1 MKKQSTQKIPK
12 PRHRLLFS
20 LITILFVL
28 IVAELSLRLLGMFPA
43 EKLFDK
49 STKSDSWQE
58 NLFAGFMGIHESDPE
73 LLWKMKPNLNKSFVS
88 TNSRGLTGPNV
99 PYKKDPSKFRIM
111 LIGDSTPLGIGLAD
125 WGTSFIW
132 LLGQFLSHRMERE
145 VEIINASTA
154 GYSSLQGLKY
164 LQTEGL
170 KYKPDLLM
178 VYLGN
183 NDASYNGYLSDADLM
198 KEAGQFV
205 GVKKILNKF
214 RTYRLLK
221 TFLLQFKG
229 QKINE
234 DNGLQVRVAPDNYRR
249 NLQEIVALCQKNDID
264 LILNTVPVPLTWPPG
279 IEFRVFAS
287 GRDTVSGTLFMP
299 EYQRDMLTEKAALAL
314 DWEMFEQNY
323 GEIDPWSKN
332 VLRSAYTDTGD
343 IQTNIENYYRQIVPE
358 ADNSIIDNNL
368 GVLFWREAN
377 YDSALVYLRKS
388 IEEDPF
394 NPVFCYNMGMVFYKL
409 DQSDSAQYYLELAK
423 DNDFNS
429 LRIKSEY
436 NRIIA
441 EIAREKNIPLVDLEG
456 LFAHLDRE
464 KLFVDHCH
472 PNQRGHRLIA
482 EQFARLL
489 ETEIIRK

>member
-1 MKKQSTQKIPK
+1 MTKQNLKKSSK

-20 LITILFVL
+20 VMTIIFILLI
-28 IVAELSLRLLGMFPA
+28 AEISLRLLGMFPA

-88 TNSRGLTGPNV
+88 TNSHGLTGPDV
-99 PYKKDPSKFRIM
+99 SYKKAPNTFRIM
-111 LIGDSTPLGIGLAD
+111 QLGDSTPLGIGLAD
-125 WGTSFIW
+125 WNTSFIW
-132 LLGQFLSHRMERE
+132 LLGKFLGHRMNQAVE
-145 VEIINASTA
+145 VINASTA
-154 GYSSLQGLKY
+154 GYTSLQGLKY
-164 LQTEGL
+164 LQIEGL
-170 KYKPDLLM
+170 KYKPDLIL

-183 NDASYNGYLSDADLM
+183 NDASFNGYLSDADLM
-198 KEAGQFV
+198 QQAGQFV
-205 GVKKILNKF
+205 GLKKVFNKF
-214 RTYRLLK
+214 RIYRLLK
-221 TFLLQFKG
+221 AFVLQFKND
-229 QKINE
+229 KKYKNT
-234 DNGLQVRVAPDNYRR
+234 DLRVRVDPESYRR
-249 NLQEIVALCQKNDID
+249 NLQEIVDLCKKNNID
-264 LILNTVPVPLTWPPG
+264 VILNTVPVPLTWPPG
-279 IEFRVFAS
+279 IEFKVFAG

-343 IQTNIENYYRQIVPE
+343 IQTNIEKYYAQLIPE
-358 ADNSIIDNNL
+358 ADNSIACNNL
-368 GVLFWREAN
+368 GVLFWEEQN
-377 YDSALVYLRKS
+377 YDSALVYLRRS

-394 NPVFCYNMGMVFYKL
+394 NPVFCYNMGMTFYRAE
-409 DQSDSAQYYLELAK
+409 QSDSARYYLELAR
-423 DNDFNS
+423 DHDYNS

-436 NRIIA
+436 NQIIID
-441 EIAREKNIPLVDLEG
+441 IAQENNIPLIDLDG

-472 PNQRGHRLIA
+472 PNQTGHRLIA
-482 EQFARLL
+482 EQFAR
-489 ETEIIRK
+489 EMENRNKKH